1 MTGLATGPHL
11 HYEFLMN
18 GVHKN
23 PQTVQL
29 PGAEP
34 LRADALQRFRTMA
47 APLIAGLSPPVAPAP
62 AATATATATA
72 TSAAPTPGAAD
83 PASNGAPELRGRPFV
98 Y

>member
-1 MTGLATGPHL
+1 L

-34 LRADALQRFRTMA
+34 LRAADLEKFRA
-47 APLIAGLSPPVAPAP
+47 QSAPLIADLTGPPNPAVQTAAAAQPNGTTPAAPAAPAP
-62 AATATATATA
+62 IVPPADADSKR
-72 TSAAPTPGAAD
+72 SAK
-83 PASNGAPELRGRPFV
+83 
-98 Y
+98 